1 MRNTAQALTG
11 ARKVSNQT
19 LQLIKEF
26 EGYSAVAYRDGAN
39 IWTIGYGNTF
49 YKDGTKVKQGDIISR
64 SQAEDLF
71 KHVVEDFASKVDEV
85 VIPLLNECQFEALVS
100 IAYNIG
106 IDAFKKSKLLAK
118 INANPADPSIQK
130 EFERWVNAGQQRNV
144 RGLVNRRKKEAELYF
159 SQNC

>member
-1 MRNTAQALTG
+1 MRNTAQTLTG

-26 EGYSAVAYRDGAN
+26 EGYSAVAYQDSAN

-49 YKDGTKVKQGDIISR
+49 YKDGTKVKQGDVISR
-64 SQAEDLF
+64 SEAEDLF

-85 VIPLLNECQFEALVS
+85 VIPLLNECQFGALVS

-106 IDAFKKSKLLAK
+106 IKAFKKSKLLAK
-118 INANPADPSIQK
+118 VNANPADSSIQK
-130 EFERWVNAGQQRNV
+130 EFEKWVNAGQQRNI
-144 RGLVNRRKKEAELYF
+144 RGLINRRKKEAELYF